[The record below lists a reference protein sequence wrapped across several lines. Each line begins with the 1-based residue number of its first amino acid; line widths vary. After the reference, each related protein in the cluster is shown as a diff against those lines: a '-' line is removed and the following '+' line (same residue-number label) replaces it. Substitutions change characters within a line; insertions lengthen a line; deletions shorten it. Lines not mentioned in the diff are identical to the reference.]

1 MLAGAAALLFISL
14 GQPRLQRHLQAASH
28 PSPNQLK
35 TRRSHSCH
43 HNAHCSH
50 TYGLGRPLDPIGFG
64 QVTRHP
70 CPRSARVL
78 QSACNSGRVF
88 HSVLPPIAIV
98 TARIDCS
105 QDFRRTVSGTEGGGL
120 SSATMSASL
129 EAVKLLQKSDCPN
142 LSMSTTWSNTQ
153 LPVLSW
159 GSRRRQSAARV
170 LRSRLSI
177 FMQQLQGCWIKQ
189 TKGKSTGSRANL
201 RIKTNSNASR
211 AAERAY
217 TNDSAE

>member
-1 MLAGAAALLFISL
+1 
-14 GQPRLQRHLQAASH
+14 
-28 PSPNQLK
+28 
-35 TRRSHSCH
+35 
-43 HNAHCSH
+43 
-50 TYGLGRPLDPIGFG
+50 
-64 QVTRHP
+64 
-70 CPRSARVL
+70 VL

-105 QDFRRTVSGTEGGGL
+105 QDFRRAVSGTGGGGL

-189 TKGKSTGSRANL
+189 TKGNQQVAEQTRGSKQTATHLPQQRGLTQMIQQSEACK
-201 RIKTNSNASR
+201 IEVA
-211 AAERAY
+211 
-217 TNDSAE
+217 